1 MQDENDNL
9 GNGRGC
15 RKRVLRRVRMLEP
28 ILLLLLHR
36 GPAHG
41 YTLTE
46 QLEEFGLEEMNPS
59 MIYRA
64 LRDMEEN
71 AWIVSTWDA
80 EQAQGPPRRV
90 YRLTESGNQ
99 VLNLY
104 TLELKKTRESIDY
117 FLDSYTHH
125 MKHGVG
131 EYHPGT

>member
-1 MQDENDNL
+1 MQDQQDNQAKS
-9 GNGRGC
+9 RGC

-41 YTLTE
+41 YTLSE

-64 LRDMEEN
+64 LRDMEES
-71 AWIVSTWDA
+71 AWISSTWDA

-90 YRLTESGNQ
+90 YRLTASGDQ
-99 VLNLY
+99 VLNTY
-104 TLELKKTRESIDY
+104 TSELKKTRESIDY
-117 FLDSYTHH
+117 FLDSYAHH
-125 MKHGVG
+125 MEHGVG
-131 EYHPGT
+131 EYH